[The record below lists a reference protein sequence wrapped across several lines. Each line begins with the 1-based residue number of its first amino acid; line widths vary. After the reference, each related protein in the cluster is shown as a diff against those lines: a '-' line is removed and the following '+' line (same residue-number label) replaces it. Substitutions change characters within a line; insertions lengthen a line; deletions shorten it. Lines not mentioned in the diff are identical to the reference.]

1 MPENVEIERR
11 FLVDGRQKRPWV
23 AESSDKIHITQW
35 YLEADLFTA
44 SEATGSLSYGNIVMV
59 ADVDS
64 VLCQTISQNP
74 NWTVRLRNWNKTYFL
89 TLKGVRKGATA
100 TEYEWEI
107 AADVAASIVQDSY
120 HPHIEKNRYLWYGAD
135 EMLWEIDEF
144 EGDLAGLIIAE
155 VELETEA
162 SEVLLPEWVGMELTH
177 LEGWSNAS
185 LVKMIRQ
192 E

>member
-1 MPENVEIERR
+1 
-11 FLVDGRQKRPWV
+11 
-23 AESSDKIHITQW
+23 
-35 YLEADLFTA
+35 
-44 SEATGSLSYGNIVMV
+44 
-59 ADVDS
+59 
-64 VLCQTISQNP
+64 
-74 NWTVRLRNWNKTYFL
+74 
-89 TLKGVRKGATA
+89 
-100 TEYEWEI
+100 
-107 AADVAASIVQDSY
+107 
-120 HPHIEKNRYLWYGAD
+120 
-135 EMLWEIDEF
+135 MLWEIDEF